1 MRWVQLCTQ
10 LQFKSTQNL
19 HAIFQKVDV
28 QNYKEIRENG
38 WEQELTKEQVN
49 ILEVKNVKYLM
60 RLMKQNIE
68 LNKQE

>member
-1 MRWVQLCTQ
+1 MQLCTQ

-19 HAIFQKVDV
+19 RAIFQKVDV

-49 ILEVKNVKYLM
+49 ILEVKNVKSSGP
-60 RLMKQNIE
+60 
-68 LNKQE
+68 

>member
-1 MRWVQLCTQ
+1 MQLYTQ